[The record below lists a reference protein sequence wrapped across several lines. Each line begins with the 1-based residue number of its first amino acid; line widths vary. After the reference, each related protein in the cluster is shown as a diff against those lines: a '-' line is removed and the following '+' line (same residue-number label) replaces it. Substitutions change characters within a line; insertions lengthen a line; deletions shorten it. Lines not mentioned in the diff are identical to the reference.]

1 MPRRAGSIDFRGGGD
16 YTGLAGFWEAVF
28 VENRTEITMRVSR
41 RSIAANV
48 LLSVIKLLAG
58 VLARSGAMVSDAIH
72 SASDVVSTI
81 IVMIG
86 VKASEKASDREH
98 PYGHERME
106 CVAAIVLSAILMGTG
121 LLVGWSG
128 IEKILHR
135 EELPVPGVAALLA
148 AVLSIAVKEG
158 MFWYTRHYARQLS
171 SEALMA
177 DAWHHRSDALSS
189 VGALLG
195 IAGARLGHPI
205 LDPLSSVVICVF
217 IGKAAIDIFRDA
229 VDKMVDHSC
238 DEATERAIRGCVMGH
253 DGVEHIDLLR
263 TREFGNRV
271 YIELEISVDGQMP
284 LIDAHAIAEQ
294 VHSDVE
300 TAFPQV
306 KHIMI
311 HVNPA

>member
-1 MPRRAGSIDFRGGGD
+1 M
-16 YTGLAGFWEAVF
+16 
-28 VENRTEITMRVSR
+28 ENRTQLTMRVSR

-48 LLSVIKLLAG
+48 LLSIIKLLAG
-58 VLARSGAMVSDAIH
+58 VLARSSAMVSDAIH
-72 SASDVVSTI
+72 SASDVVSTV

-158 MFWYTRHYARQLS
+158 MFWYTRHYARQLD

-271 YIELEISVDGQMP
+271 YIELEISVDGQLP

-294 VHSDVE
+294 VHNDVE
-300 TAFPQV
+300 TTFPQV